1 MEKIIKKAEKLSRRY
16 DKDDLEILVSKLG
29 AHLFEMPLGRIVKE
43 VYFKDLKAIVV
54 DSNLHPHQKRHL
66 ILHALAHHLFHRKRE
81 ANYFVDEDK
90 DFLESLKVREKEKE
104 AELFACYFLIPRDK
118 LEKILNEDWL
128 EDSPDPVRE
137 LAEEFQVPGDLVRKR
152 LEFKRFYG

>member
-16 DKDDLEILVSKLG
+16 DEDDLEILISKLG
-29 AHLFEMPLGRIVKE
+29 AHLFEIPLSRIVKE

-54 DSNLHPHQKRHL
+54 DPNLHPYQKRHL

-104 AELFACYFLIPRDK
+104 AEVFAAYFLIPKDK
-118 LEKILNEDWL
+118 LDKALQEEWVK
-128 EDSPDPVRE
+128 DSPNPIAE
-137 LAEEFQVPGDLVRKR
+137 LAEEFQVPEGLVRKR
-152 LEFKRFYG
+152 LEFKRIYE

>member
-1 MEKIIKKAEKLSRRY
+1 MKRIIKKAEYLQKRY
-16 DKDDLEILVSKLG
+16 GENEPEALVSKLE

-54 DSNLHPHQKRHL
+54 DPNLHPYRKRHL

-90 DFLESLKVREKEKE
+90 KFS
-104 AELFACYFLIPRDK
+104 
-118 LEKILNEDWL
+118 
-128 EDSPDPVRE
+128 RE
-137 LAEEFQVPGDLVRKR
+137 LKG
-152 LEFKRFYG
+152 